1 MKKSLSVYNKQ
12 EILSD
17 SLPRH
22 LSEEVPLH
30 KKTPPDEQHQTEFER
45 DEGIRI
51 LSGTWRSLP

>member
-1 MKKSLSVYNKQ
+1 MKKRLYINNKK
-12 EILSD
+12 ENLSD

-22 LSEEVPLH
+22 LSEEVHRH